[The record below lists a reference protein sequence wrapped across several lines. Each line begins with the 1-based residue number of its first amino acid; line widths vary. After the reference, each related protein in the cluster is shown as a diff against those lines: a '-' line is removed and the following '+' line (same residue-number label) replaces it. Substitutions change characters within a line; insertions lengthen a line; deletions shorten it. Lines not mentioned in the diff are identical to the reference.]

1 MRRPKGF
8 TPPKGLPK
16 TPGVDWEQLFGGM
29 GQDHLGWGADPTGS
43 GKLRQATNFGDNP
56 GELMMFSHV
65 PENLAA
71 GAPLVVILHGCG
83 QSAAAYDRGAGWS
96 TLADRYGFA
105 VLAPEQNRAKHINGC
120 FNWFLAGDTTRGGGE
135 AASIR
140 QMIAHMIAAHRLDP
154 SRVYVTGLSAGGGM
168 TSAMLAAYP
177 EVFAGGAIIAGLPY
191 GAAGSVQEALGTM
204 RQPPDRS
211 RRQWGDAVRGA
222 SSHKGPWP

>member
-8 TPPKGLPK
+8 TPPTPLPK
-16 TPGVDWEQLFGGM
+16 APGVDWEQLFANM
-29 GQDHLGWGADPTGS
+29 GQDHSGWGVSLTGG
-43 GKLRQATNFGDNP
+43 GKLHQTTDFGSNP

-65 PENLAA
+65 PENLPA

-96 TLADRYGFA
+96 TLADRLGFA
-105 VLAPEQNRAKHINGC
+105 VLAPEQNRTKHINGC

-140 QMIAHMIAAHRLDP
+140 QMIAHAVAEHRLDP
-154 SRVYVTGLSAGGGM
+154 RRVYVTGLSAGGGM

-204 RQPPDRS
+204 RQPTGR
-211 RRQWGDAVRGA
+211 
-222 SSHKGPWP
+222 